1 MLTARSPCLVSPA
14 LLSLLRSSAPSEDLT
29 AVIHARAAGAKV
41 DHVRSG
47 HQDKKARI
55 IRGAPSKVILLRNM
69 VGPGEVDD
77 DLEDEVSLSD
87 HPSLTLPCSYCLRQP
102 QGPAML
108 ETHWAAKASS
118 SHGEQGPA
126 FPAAVLLA
134 VRHAADVTV
143 WLTGGHGMQQV
154 WWSAKCSDL

>member
-1 MLTARSPCLVSPA
+1 MPTVPLPRLVSPA
-14 LLSLLRSSAPSEDLT
+14 LPSLLNLQHRLRTFT
-29 AVIHARAAGAKV
+29 AVINARAAGAKV
-41 DHVRSG
+41 GHVRSG

-55 IRGAPSKVILLRNM
+55 IRGSPSKVILLRNM

-77 DLEDEVSLSD
+77 DLEDEVSLS
-87 HPSLTLPCSYCLRQP
+87 HNPSLILPCSYCLRQS

-108 ETHWAAKASS
+108 THWAAEASS
-118 SHGEQGPA
+118 FHQEQGPA
-126 FPAAVLLA
+126 FPAAVFLA

-143 WLTGGHGMQQV
+143 RLTGGHGMQQV

>member
-1 MLTARSPCLVSPA
+1 MPTVPIPRLVSPA
-14 LLSLLRSSAPSEDLT
+14 LLSLLRSSTPSEELT

-55 IRGAPSKVILLRNM
+55 IRGVPSKVILLRNM

-77 DLEDEVSLSD
+77 ALEDEVSLSH

-108 ETHWAAKASS
+108 HSLGS
-118 SHGEQGPA
+118 
-126 FPAAVLLA
+126 
-134 VRHAADVTV
+134 
-143 WLTGGHGMQQV
+143 
-154 WWSAKCSDL
+154 